1 MCLRLPP
8 LQRLLLLCGEST
20 TRRLQRWVS
29 MPYSKWSVLHILM
42 VAPCCIGI
50 YQPCFVLP
58 FPTTYTVFAGYCS
71 FWVAVYPTQLFE
83 DNFVHADLH
92 AGNLLVRY
100 PTTSSS
106 TNSSSGIPMSSC
118 SAPVLRQPQLVLLDA
133 GLTVELR
140 PADRRNF
147 IRLFQAVIENKGT
160 EVARLMMEYSPHRHT
175 TTTVYSNT
183 TSTIAAATIDTLQT
197 QQQQQQKLDM
207 NIMYPT
213 VIRPD
218 EYAQEMSKLV
228 NTVHKQGL
236 TLGKISVS
244 ELLRNVLHLSYE
256 HNVKLESRFVSV
268 IVAIMLAE
276 GMGRR
281 LNPDIDI
288 LTRAKPFIRQAALNS
303 LLFK

>member
-1 MCLRLPP
+1 M
-8 LQRLLLLCGEST
+8 
-20 TRRLQRWVS
+20 
-29 MPYSKWSVLHILM
+29 
-42 VAPCCIGI
+42 
-50 YQPCFVLP
+50 
-58 FPTTYTVFAGYCS
+58 
-71 FWVAVYPTQLFE
+71 
-83 DNFVHADLH
+83 HADLH

-100 PTTSSS
+100 PTTS
-106 TNSSSGIPMSSC
+106 TSSSKIPMSSC

-147 IRLFQAVIENKGT
+147 IRLFQAVIENKGA
-160 EVARLMMEYSPHRHT
+160 EVARLMMEYSPHRNT
-175 TTTVYSNT
+175 TTTVHSNT
-183 TSTIAAATIDTLQT
+183 TSTIAAVTIDTLQT
-197 QQQQQQKLDM
+197 QQQQKLDM

-244 ELLRNVLHLSYE
+244 ELLRSVLHLSYE

>member
-1 MCLRLPP
+1 M
-8 LQRLLLLCGEST
+8 
-20 TRRLQRWVS
+20 
-29 MPYSKWSVLHILM
+29 
-42 VAPCCIGI
+42 
-50 YQPCFVLP
+50 
-58 FPTTYTVFAGYCS
+58 
-71 FWVAVYPTQLFE
+71 
-83 DNFVHADLH
+83 
-92 AGNLLVRY
+92 RY

-106 TNSSSGIPMSSC
+106 SSDIPMSSC

-147 IRLFQAVIENKGT
+147 IRLFQAVIENKGA
-160 EVARLMMEYSPHRHT
+160 EVARLMMEYSPHRNT
-175 TTTVYSNT
+175 TTTVHSNT

-197 QQQQQQKLDM
+197 QQQQQQLDM

-281 LNPDIDI
+281 LNLDIDI